1 MNAAHPA
8 HCAVLTL
15 PEVLDLKA
23 ASKLATD
30 LISMRKQEL
39 VIAASQVRRVGG
51 QCLQVLLSARS
62 TWEFDGVPL
71 HIADSSSAFAEG
83 LEHLGISSEN
93 FVEQEHAL

>member
-39 VIAASQVRRVGG
+39 VIDASQVRRVGG
-51 QCLQVLLSARS
+51 QCLQVLLAAIK
-62 TWEFDGVPL
+62 TWAADRHRLELTNPSPEFIEGTALLGAPL
-71 HIADSSSAFAEG
+71 PSLFAT
-83 LEHLGISSEN
+83 S
-93 FVEQEHAL
+93 

>member
-1 MNAAHPA
+1 MNAAFPA

-23 ASKLATD
+23 ATKLATD
-30 LISMRKQEL
+30 LISLRKQEL
-39 VIAASQVRRVGG
+39 AIDASQVRRLGG

-71 HIADSSSAFAEG
+71 HLADPSSAFVEG
-83 LEHLGISSEN
+83 LEHLGISPAD